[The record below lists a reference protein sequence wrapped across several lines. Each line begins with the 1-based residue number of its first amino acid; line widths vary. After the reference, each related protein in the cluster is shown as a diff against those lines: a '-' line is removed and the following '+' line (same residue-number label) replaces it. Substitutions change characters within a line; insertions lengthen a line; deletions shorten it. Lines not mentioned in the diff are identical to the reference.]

1 MTFKFFRLRGIERE
15 LAKLNANLELIMI
28 HSLGITPHSTKKVTS
43 LDVEETTVEY
53 LDEGDDFEREIKEK
67 LGRVKETVE

>member
-15 LAKLNANLELIMI
+15 LSRLNANLELIMI
-28 HSLGITPHSTKKVTS
+28 HALNITPHSSKKITS
-43 LDVEETTVEY
+43 SDLDETSVEY

-67 LGRVKETVE
+67 MGRAKEEVE